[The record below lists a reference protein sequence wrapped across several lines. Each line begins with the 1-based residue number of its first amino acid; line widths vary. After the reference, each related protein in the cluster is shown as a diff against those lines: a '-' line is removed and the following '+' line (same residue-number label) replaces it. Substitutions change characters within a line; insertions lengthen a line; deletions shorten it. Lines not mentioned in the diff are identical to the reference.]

1 MKTRIAKIGITAA
14 LIAAAPF
21 AFAQTYGSPTTDSS
35 GSSGSQTSAS
45 TQTTDPG
52 TTGTSASSGSTTPGT
67 PNTGAGGDAATNA
80 VVLTLSTLVAAGG
93 LAFLART
100 RKVA

>member
-1 MKTRIAKIGITAA
+1 MTKTISKIAITAA
-14 LIAAAPF
+14 LVGLAPF
-21 AFAQTYGSPTTDSS
+21 AFAQTT
-35 GSSGSQTSAS
+35 GSSTDTGYTTTSA
-45 TQTTDPG
+45 
-52 TTGTSASSGSTTPGT
+52 TSSTTPGT

-80 VVLTLSTLVAAGG
+80 VVLTLSGLVAVAG